1 MKRRDIEIDLEIHK
15 LIEFSRQDFQET
27 ECDILRRIFLDKQKK
42 TEMEPLTT
50 PRVEKNAAAS

>member
-42 TEMEPLTT
+42 TEMEPMATT
-50 PRVEKNAAAS
+50 RTDKSAVAN

>member
-42 TEMEPLTT
+42 TEMEPAVTT
-50 PRVEKNAAAS
+50 RGDKSVAAS